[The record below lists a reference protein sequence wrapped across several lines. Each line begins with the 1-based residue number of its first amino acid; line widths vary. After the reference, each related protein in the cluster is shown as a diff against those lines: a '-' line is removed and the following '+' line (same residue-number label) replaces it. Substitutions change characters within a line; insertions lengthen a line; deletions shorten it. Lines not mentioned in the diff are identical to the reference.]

1 MITAGYNSMANAL
14 QRIGKTEAIQKASC
28 ASVTW
33 KSPSGELRDCEELR
47 AMIGQKNAGVFKEL
61 WLA

>member
-14 QRIGKTEAIQKASC
+14 QRIGQTEAIQKASC
-28 ASVTW
+28 ASVTS
-33 KSPSGELRDCEELR
+33 KSPSRELRDCEELR
-47 AMIGQKNAGVFKEL
+47 AVIAQQNAGAFNDV